1 MIFQE
6 LCMLNFGRVNMISD
20 CLTTS
25 HERVIPSQ
33 SFLGY
38 FLLYPRITVVGLTKL
53 GLNIKRMICSNEP
66 TVDSMIMFTD
76 SMKS

>member
-1 MIFQE
+1 M
-6 LCMLNFGRVNMISD
+6 MISD
-20 CLTTS
+20 CFTTS

-33 SFLGY
+33 SFLGI
-38 FLLYPRITVVGLTKL
+38 FFVVSKNNSCCLTKL
-53 GLNIKRMICSNEP
+53 GLNIKSCMICSNEP